1 MLEQYISV
9 RYLLKMIRK
18 LDAEMFQKDPNHT
31 GKDLIALGYLIT
43 NPDTKTIWV
52 ERQINDR
59 HTKREGT
66 AKDPRKGENQEDL

>member
-9 RYLLKMIRK
+9 RRVLKMIRR

-43 NPDTKTIWV
+43 DKDTPTIWV
-52 ERQINDR
+52 ERQKNGR
-59 HTKREGT
+59 YPKRGTTSENLGKREDQ
-66 AKDPRKGENQEDL
+66 KDL